1 MEEMTMTSA
10 LIVGGGIAGPVTAMA
25 LQRAGIEAVVFERYP
40 DTGGDLGA
48 FLTLQTNG
56 LDALRAI
63 DAHRPVASRGFPT
76 PTIKLYSGNGKH
88 LGTVPN
94 GGALLDGTVSQT
106 LKRAALYRSLR
117 DEALRRGVRIAYG
130 KRLVDVTTGGG
141 RVAAT
146 FADGMSSVGDLLI
159 GADGVSSR
167 VREIID
173 PRAPRARYVPM
184 LNIGGYADYV
194 PESAQPGEYSMVFGK
209 RAFFGWTVAPNGG
222 TWWFANPPK
231 RAEPSPGELARVT
244 DAEWRRWLLDL
255 AAVDR
260 SPVPQ
265 LIQATKHDLRGWAT
279 YDIPSVP
286 TWHRDG
292 MVIIGDAAH
301 ATSPSSGQGA
311 SLAIEDG
318 VVLAK
323 CLRDAPTI
331 GSAFRVFETLR
342 RERVERVVAHGARTS
357 NSKVAGPV
365 ARVLRDLMLPLFLRR
380 AAGRGAGSLEWMHQY
395 HIDWDAPISPSQET
409 SGV

>member
-1 MEEMTMTSA
+1 MTMTTA

-25 LQRAGIEAVVFERYP
+25 LLRAGIDAQVFERHL
-40 DTGGDLGA
+40 DTGDDIGA
-48 FLTLQTNG
+48 FLTLQSNG
-56 LDALRAI
+56 MDALRAI
-63 DAHRPVASRGFPT
+63 DAHGAVAHQGFPT

-94 GGALLDGTVSQT
+94 GGALPDGTVSQT
-106 LKRAALYRSLR
+106 LKRAVLYRALR
-117 DEALRRGVRIAYG
+117 DEAVRRGATVHYG
-130 KRLVDVTTGGG
+130 KRLVDVTTRNGS
-141 RVAAT
+141 VTAA
-146 FADGMSSVGDLLI
+146 FADGTSAAGDLLI
-159 GADGVSSR
+159 GADGVRSR

-173 PRAPRARYVPM
+173 PRAPSARYVPM

-209 RAFFGWTVAPNGG
+209 RAFFGWTVAPNHA
-222 TWWFANPPK
+222 TWWFANPP
-231 RAEPSPGELARVT
+231 RRTEPATGELATIT
-244 DAEWRRWLLDL
+244 DAEWRQWLLDL
-255 AAVDR
+255 AAADK

-265 LIQATKHDLRGWAT
+265 LIRATKHELRGWAT

-286 TWHRDG
+286 SWHRDG

-331 GSAFRVFETLR
+331 PTAFQMFEALR

-365 ARVLRDLMLPLFLRR
+365 ARVARDLMLPFFLRR
-380 AAGRGAGSLEWMHQY
+380 AAGRGAGSLVWMHQY
-395 HIDWDAPISPSQET
+395 HIDWDAPLSARDATSP
-409 SGV
+409 V